1 MKSGPRLP
9 QLEKALAQK
18 RRPNTAIKKERKK
31 EILKKKKSK
40 MVMIKKKEK
49 VPSEDVDKSEP
60 LHIIEDGME
69 NCCGCWGKQFGGYS
83 IN

>member
-1 MKSGPRLP
+1 
-9 QLEKALAQK
+9 
-18 RRPNTAIKKERKK
+18 
-31 EILKKKKSK
+31 

-69 NCCGCWGKQFGGYS
+69 NCCGC
-83 IN
+83 